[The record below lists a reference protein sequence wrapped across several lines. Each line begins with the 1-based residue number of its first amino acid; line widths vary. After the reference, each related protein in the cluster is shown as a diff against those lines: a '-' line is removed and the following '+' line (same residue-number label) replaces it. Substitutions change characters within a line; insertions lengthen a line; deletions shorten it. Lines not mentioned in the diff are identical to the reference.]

1 MRSHTLASVLGTSAL
16 ALALLAG
23 CGNDP
28 EPTASD
34 PEPTESTSS
43 ATPTEETSPPEP
55 SDSAAPSASPSDA
68 PDQVTVPAYFVGD
81 TPQGPRLYREFQ
93 RAEDTGPGLSGLSL
107 LEAGPLDP
115 DYRSLW
121 PAGAFAS
128 LSDPEAGMVA
138 VTLAD
143 QSYGTRPDGM
153 SKAEARMAVEQVIYT
168 LQAGFQERLAV
179 QFRIGDNP
187 TARVYGVPTSEPL
200 ANGPMLETLALVNV
214 TTPEQGATV
223 SGSFT
228 ASGVASSFEATVP
241 WEIRQDGE
249 VVESGFSTAEGWMD
263 KLYPWETEVDV
274 SGLPP
279 GVYEFVAMTDDPS
292 GGAEGAG
299 PTEDSKTIT
308 VE

>member
-1 MRSHTLASVLGTSAL
+1 MRPHTRAAVAATI
-16 ALALLAG
+16 ALALLAFAG
-23 CGNDP
+23 CSADP
-28 EPTASD
+28 EPTATD
-34 PEPTESTSS
+34 PEPTERSSS
-43 ATPTEETSPPEP
+43 AAPTEEPSESETGAEP
-55 SDSAAPSASPSDA
+55 SEPSEE
-68 PDQVTVPAYFVGD
+68 PDRTTVPAYFVGD
-81 TPQGPRLYREFQ
+81 TPQGPRLFREFQ
-93 RAEDTGPGLSGLSL
+93 RADDLGAGQSGLAL

-121 PAGAFAS
+121 PDGAFAS
-128 LSDPEAGMVA
+128 LSDPAGGQVD

-143 QSYGTRPDGM
+143 ASYGSRPDGM

-200 ANGPMLETLALVNV
+200 ANGPMLETLALVSV
-214 TTPEQGATV
+214 TSPEEGSTV

-241 WEIRQDGE
+241 WEIRQGTT
-249 VVESGFSTAEGWMD
+249 VVASGFSTAEGWMD
-263 KLYPWETEVDV
+263 KLYPWKTEVDV
-274 SGLPP
+274 SGLEP
-279 GVYEFVAMTDDPS
+279 GDYEFVALTDDPS

-299 PTEDSKTIT
+299 PTEDSKAIT

>member
-1 MRSHTLASVLGTSAL
+1 MRLPTRAAVATTAAIAL
-16 ALALLAG
+16 LTLAG
-23 CGNDP
+23 CSAEP
-28 EPTASD
+28 EPTATE
-34 PEPTESTSS
+34 PEPTERSSST
-43 ATPTEETSPPEP
+43 APTEAPSETESAAEP
-55 SDSAAPSASPSDA
+55 SESAAE
-68 PDQVTVPAYFVGD
+68 PDLTTVPAYFVGD
-81 TPQGPRLYREFQ
+81 TPQGPRLFREFQ
-93 RAEDTGPGLSGLSL
+93 RAEDSGPGQSGLAL

-128 LSDPEAGMVA
+128 LSDPEAGQVD

-143 QSYGTRPDGM
+143 ESYGSRPAGM
-153 SKAEARMAVEQVIYT
+153 STAEARMAVEQVIYT

-179 QFRIGDNP
+179 QFRIGQNP

-200 ANGPMLETLALVNV
+200 ANGAMLETLALVSV

-223 SGSFT
+223 SGRFT

-241 WEIRQDGE
+241 WEIRRDGD
-249 VVESGFSTAEGWMD
+249 VVERGFSTAEGWMD

-274 SGLPP
+274 SGLDP
-279 GVYEFVAMTDDPS
+279 GRYEFVALTDDPS
-292 GGAEGAG
+292 GGAEGNG

>member
-1 MRSHTLASVLGTSAL
+1 MRLHTRAAVATTAAL
-16 ALALLAG
+16 TLLTLAG
-23 CGNDP
+23 CSADP
-28 EPTASD
+28 EPTATD
-34 PEPTESTSS
+34 PQPAAGSS
-43 ATPTEETSPPEP
+43 SSPTEEPSEPESTTEP
-55 SDSAAPSASPSDA
+55 SESSEG
-68 PDQVTVPAYFVGD
+68 PDLATVPAYFVGD
-81 TPQGPRLYREFQ
+81 TPQGPRLFREFQ
-93 RAEDTGPGLSGLSL
+93 RAEDSGPGQSGLAL
-107 LEAGPLDP
+107 LMAGPLDP

-121 PAGAFAS
+121 PDGAFAS
-128 LSDPEAGMVA
+128 LGEPQGGQVD

-143 QSYGTRPDGM
+143 ASYGTRPDGM
-153 SKAEARMAVEQVIYT
+153 SRAEARMAVDQVIYT

-200 ANGPMLETLALVNV
+200 ANGPMLETLALVSV
-214 TTPEQGATV
+214 TSPEEGSTV

-241 WEIRQDGE
+241 WEIRRDGQ
-249 VVESGFSTAEGWMD
+249 VVDRGFSTAEGWMD

-274 SGLPP
+274 SGLEP
-279 GVYEFVAMTDDPS
+279 GAYEFVALTDDPS

-299 PTEDSKTIT
+299 PTEDSKSIT